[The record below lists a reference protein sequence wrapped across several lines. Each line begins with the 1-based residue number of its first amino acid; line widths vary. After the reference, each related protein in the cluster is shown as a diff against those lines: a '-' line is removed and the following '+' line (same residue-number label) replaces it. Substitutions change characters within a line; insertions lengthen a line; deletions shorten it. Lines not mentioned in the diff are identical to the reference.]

1 MQRLS
6 VCLSVCPSL
15 CLFNRMC
22 PRVNGSFSHCNLAL
36 RVALSSF
43 RIALS
48 RLAFQPRRFALRSR
62 ASRCNLEFSLC
73 TLAILQSRARS
84 FSGNRD
90 GPSRPPY
97 ICDPTRHQNG
107 PYVLYVMLLS
117 LLLKSMVSACIFI
130 FVYLSI
136 CVYGQI
142 HPRERFGLSIFWVLF
157 VIRFRFSDTIELI
170 QRKCIRV
177 NLSNISYFP

>member
-1 MQRLS
+1 MQSHACPNPQQNFAADVRILLS
-6 VCLSVCPSL
+6 IWARVFKCSA
-15 CLFNRMC
+15 LFS
-22 PRVNGSFSHCNLAL
+22 RVRWA
-36 RVALSSF
+36 
-43 RIALS
+43 
-48 RLAFQPRRFALRSR
+48 LAFQPRRFALRSR

-73 TLAILQSRARS
+73 TLAISQSRARS

-90 GPSRPPY
+90 GPSRPSY

-157 VIRFRFSDTIELI
+157 VIRFRFSYTIELI